1 MGLIKWNDHYS
12 VNIGVVDEQHKKLI
26 GLINQLYDAMR
37 AGKGAEVLGPVLTE
51 LVEYTVYHFSA
62 EEGLCRQYGYPGY
75 EEHKRIH
82 DDLTMKAKQLKTAL
96 DQGNNLISI
105 DVMLFL
111 SNWLNTHIL
120 EEDKRIGP
128 FLNSKGVH

>member
-1 MGLIKWNDHYS
+1 VGLIKWNDHYS
-12 VNIGVVDEQHKKLI
+12 VNIAVVDEQHKKLI
-26 GLINQLYDAMR
+26 NLINQLYDAMR

-120 EEDKRIGP
+120 EEDKKIGP